1 MLETR
6 ALSFR
11 KKLGCARADENACS
25 PVSASS
31 KSRYSN
37 YATSAS
43 ERLLRHCIRA
53 GVPKAFEPVGMSR
66 FTNEF
71 APMITLSPMVRPIWI
86 TALGPI

>member
-25 PVSASS
+25 PVSASL

-71 APMITLSPMVRPIWI
+71 APMITLSPMVRPI
-86 TALGPI
+86 